1 MRRLLLATV
10 LVALAAPASPQ
21 SLEDLAKQ
29 VLAQPQVSSSVASS
43 LADSDIA
50 AGLRQALANG
60 THAAVMQLGH
70 ADGFWGNERFRIPL
84 PRALNEASAL
94 LQTAGYGPQ
103 LDDLHLQMNRAA
115 EKAVPLAADV
125 FSQAVSQLT
134 LNDARAI
141 LNGPPDAATQ
151 YFKRTTSQTLNE
163 KFRPIV
169 ATVTSKAGLV
179 QQYNTLLSSAGP
191 AASLLGDSAD
201 INAYVTNKALDGL
214 YSRIGDEEK
223 NIRSNPAARTTDLL
237 KKVFG
242 GGN

>member
-1 MRRLLLATV
+1 MRQWLTATILLA
-10 LVALAAPASPQ
+10 VATTAWPQ

-29 VLAQPQVSSSVASS
+29 VLTQPQVTSS

-50 AGLRQALANG
+50 AGLRQALAKG
-60 THAAVMQLGH
+60 TRTAVMQLGRT
-70 ADGFWGNERFRIPL
+70 DGFWGNQLYRIPL
-84 PRALNEASAL
+84 PRSLDQASTL
-94 LQTAGYGPQ
+94 LQMAGYGQQ
-103 LDDLHLQMNRAA
+103 LDQLHLQMNRAA

-151 YFKRTTSQTLNE
+151 YFKRTTSQTLST

-169 ATVTSKAGLV
+169 AAVTSKVGLV

-191 AASLLGDSAD
+191 ATALLGDSAD
-201 INAYVTNKALDGL
+201 INAYVTNKALDAL
-214 YSRIGDEEK
+214 YSRVGDEEK
-223 NIRSNPAARTTDLL
+223 NIRTNPAARTTDLL

-242 GGN
+242 AAH

>member
-1 MRRLLLATV
+1 MRKWLTATV
-10 LVALAAPASPQ
+10 LFAVATSAYSQ

-29 VLAQPQVSSSVASS
+29 VLQQPQVTSS

-50 AGLRQALANG
+50 AGLRQALATG
-60 THAAVMQLGH
+60 THNAVMQLGH
-70 ADGFWGNERFRIPL
+70 ADGFWANDRYRIPL
-84 PRALNEASAL
+84 PGSLNQASSL
-94 LQTAGYGPQ
+94 LQMAGYGQQ
-103 LDDLHLQMNRAA
+103 LDQLHLQMNRAA
-115 EKAVPLAADV
+115 EQAVPLAADV

-141 LNGPPDAATQ
+141 LNGPQDAATQ
-151 YFKRTTSQTLNE
+151 YFKRTTSQTLDT

-169 ATVTSKAGLV
+169 ASVTSRVGLV

-191 AASLLGDSAD
+191 AAALLGDKGD
-201 INAYVTNKALDGL
+201 INAYVTNKALDAL
-214 YSRIGDEEK
+214 YSRVGDEER

-242 GGN
+242 GSH